1 VLKKSVLLLPVVLV
15 SAFAGAQVLGQASG
29 GSDSDLQNAFS
40 GSSLTC
46 SEPGRIVVPLRLAER
61 ARLKVRLVN
70 LLRLSLFDDAK
81 GIVNIER
88 EKEIKQL
95 ANKLKKSSTE

>member
-1 VLKKSVLLLPVVLV
+1 MLKKSALLLPVVLV
-15 SAFAGAQVLGQASG
+15 SAFAGAQVLGQAPAEP
-29 GSDSDLQNAFS
+29 DIDIRNAFS

-46 SEPGRIVVPLRLAER
+46 SEPGRILVPVRLAER

-81 GIVNIER
+81 GVVNVQR
-88 EKEIKQL
+88 EKEIKQI
-95 ANKLKKSSTE
+95 ADKLKKTSP

>member
-1 VLKKSVLLLPVVLV
+1 MLKKSVLLLPVILA
-15 SAFAGAQVLGQASG
+15 SAFASAQVLGQAPVEP
-29 GSDSDLQNAFS
+29 DSDIRNAFS

-46 SEPGRIVVPLRLAER
+46 SEPGKIVVPLRLADR

-81 GIVNIER
+81 GVVNVQR

-95 ANKLKKSSTE
+95 ANKLKKSSPQ

>member
-1 VLKKSVLLLPVVLV
+1 MLKKSVLLLPVILA
-15 SAFAGAQVLGQASG
+15 SAFASAQVLGQPPAEP
-29 GSDSDLQNAFS
+29 DSDIRNAFS

-46 SEPGRIVVPLRLAER
+46 SEPGRILIPVRLAER

-81 GIVNIER
+81 GIVNVER
-88 EKEIKQL
+88 EKRL
-95 ANKLKKSSTE
+95 SSLKIN